1 MVRVTVSTKE
11 GSFYKFG
18 VLRYLEMY
26 RLGTFWG
33 YLGYI
38 YLSDC

>member
-1 MVRVTVSTKE
+1 MVRVTVSTKRGLVLQVWGTE
-11 GSFYKFG
+11 
-18 VLRYLEMY
+18 VLREY